1 MKKILLLALTMLM
14 AVQLFAQK
22 ITATGTV
29 KDIEGK
35 VLVGVSVA
43 EDGVTNSTL
52 TDIDGNFQ
60 LPLSSKN
67 VIVITMKG
75 YEKKEVV
82 VGPDGKVPDIIL
94 QKKIQRVHFGVK
106 GGAQC
111 VFVTDYKIDDL
122 DWKTKPDVGYNG
134 GAYMD
139 LNLSRTFAF
148 EFGLQWYLK
157 KFKLD
162 DISCEVN
169 LNTLHI
175 SIVTCKWRPGDR
187 KKQFFILLG
196 HGVEVTLQREVADN
210 YSNFISHD
218 FHDNTA
224 NVSYAEC
231 FGVGYELRC
240 GLGVMVTGKI
250 NLPFDDKMATFGD
263 VGAALT
269 YRFGKR

>member
-1 MKKILLLALTMLM
+1 MNRLFLLILTL
-14 AVQLFAQK
+14 LFAAQLYGQN
-22 ITATGTV
+22 IVAIGTV
-29 KDIEGK
+29 RNAEGQ
-35 VLVGVSVA
+35 VLAGVSVT

-52 TDIDGNFQ
+52 TDIDGNFR

-75 YEKKEVV
+75 YEKKVVEVAS
-82 VGPDGKVPDIIL
+82 DGKVSDIIL
-94 QKKIQRVHFGVK
+94 QKKIQRLHFGIQ
-106 GGAQC
+106 GGAEC
-111 VFVTDYKIDDL
+111 VDDGNDYKIGGENL
-122 DWKTKPDVGYNG
+122 NIKPVVGYNV

-148 EFGLQWYLK
+148 EFGLQCYFK
-157 KFKLD
+157 KFELD

-187 KKQFFILLG
+187 KKQFIILLG
-196 HGVEVTLQREVADN
+196 NGVEMMLQKEFRVNNSVVSDISDNIAD
-210 YSNFISHD
+210 
-218 FHDNTA
+218 
-224 NVSYAEC
+224 VSYAEH

-240 GLGVMVTGKI
+240 GLGIMVIGKI
-250 NLPFDDKMATFGD
+250 NMPFNDDKMATLGD
-263 VGAALT
+263 YGVALS